1 VVNDTKQRSA
11 AIEGLEFIS
20 QLVRR
25 YTEIERIYLQGEE
38 PALRNDLEA
47 AIMKL
52 YRQIL
57 EYEARAAC
65 QFNRNTAFQIARNIV
80 GADSW
85 ESILDNIKTSEV
97 ACDGLKEVIDAED
110 QRVRMRR
117 LGNMLEKQARKVD
130 ELLKVSRGQDEEL
143 LAEIKAMR
151 KDQKASFETQEE
163 MDCHKSLRTTTYED
177 TMEKNPDRVSG
188 TCEWFLQNP
197 RYCKWLNDTASDLL
211 WVTADPGCGK
221 SVLSKFLINDYK
233 SWMWKDTSVCYFFF
247 KDDSGENRSATY
259 ALCAILHQ
267 LFIQNHALL
276 KHAMAEYNSN
286 GTKLPLLFGSLWSIL
301 LQAAADSSS
310 DRIFCIIDALDECA
324 ESSCEQLIKCLAEF
338 HSNVNRT
345 TKIKFLITSRPN
357 SFIRRVFSE
366 NFSQYNQD
374 LASVKLMGENELEME
389 EICAEIDLVIDAKV
403 KDFKKERFSSYGIDD
418 NADVAVREQLK
429 NIENRTYLW
438 MALVFPEL
446 KKMIEYAE
454 DELLKA
460 VKRIPSTV
468 DEAYEKILSK
478 STDGKKARRLLHIVC
493 AASRPLT
500 LTEMNRAL
508 SIKENGCF
516 AALVPSQS
524 FGNVVRDLCGLFI
537 SIQHKR
543 IYLIHQTAKE
553 FLIHEN
559 AIEEPISPVSSGN
572 ESWKH
577 SLGPTESNLVL
588 AEICIR
594 YLLFSELKN
603 DSLVLDEIKVWDIEK
618 QVEEDVTKHDLLDYS
633 AKHWATHFRKAKSEQ
648 RTILELALE
657 NCDTRSKRFITWFQV
672 YWTTTG
678 FHSRP
683 PSNFTDLM
691 VGSYFGHEAV
701 VKQLLERGVD
711 PNSKDNKYGQTPLS
725 WAAGNGHEE
734 VVKLLLAK
742 ADVDPDP
749 KDNNGQTPL
758 SRAAGNGHQEVVKLL
773 LAKADVN
780 PDPKDNNGQTP
791 LSRAAEMG
799 QEEVVK
805 LLLAKADVNPD
816 PKDNDGQTPL
826 SWAAGNGRQE
836 VVKLLLAKADV
847 DPDPKDNNNQTPLW
861 WAAGNGHQEVV
872 KLLLAKASVDPDSK
886 DNNGQTPLSLAAGNG
901 HEEVAKLLLAKDG
914 GT

>member
-1 VVNDTKQRSA
+1 
-11 AIEGLEFIS
+11 
-20 QLVRR
+20 
-25 YTEIERIYLQGEE
+25 
-38 PALRNDLEA
+38 
-47 AIMKL
+47 
-52 YRQIL
+52 
-57 EYEARAAC
+57 
-65 QFNRNTAFQIARNIV
+65 
-80 GADSW
+80 
-85 ESILDNIKTSEV
+85 
-97 ACDGLKEVIDAED
+97 
-110 QRVRMRR
+110 
-117 LGNMLEKQARKVD
+117 
-130 ELLKVSRGQDEEL
+130 
-143 LAEIKAMR
+143 
-151 KDQKASFETQEE
+151 
-163 MDCHKSLRTTTYED
+163 
-177 TMEKNPDRVSG
+177 
-188 TCEWFLQNP
+188 
-197 RYCKWLNDTASDLL
+197 
-211 WVTADPGCGK
+211 
-221 SVLSKFLINDYK
+221 
-233 SWMWKDTSVCYFFF
+233 
-247 KDDSGENRSATY
+247 
-259 ALCAILHQ
+259 
-267 LFIQNHALL
+267 
-276 KHAMAEYNSN
+276 MAEYNSN

-301 LQAAADSSS
+301 LQAAADSNS
-310 DRIFCIIDALDECA
+310 DRIFCIIDALDECV

-338 HSNVNRT
+338 HSNANRT

-366 NFSQYNQD
+366 NFSQYNQN
-374 LASVKLMGENELEME
+374 LASIKLMGENELEMK

-446 KKMIEYAE
+446 KKMIEYAK

-468 DEAYEKILSK
+468 DEAYERILSK
-478 STDGKKARRLLHIVC
+478 STDGKKVRRLLHIVC

-516 AALVPSQS
+516 AALVPPQS

-577 SLGPTESNLVL
+577 SLKPTESNLVL

-603 DSLVLDEIKVWDIEK
+603 DSLVSDEIKVWDIEK
-618 QVEEDVTKHDLLDYS
+618 QVEKDVTKHDLLDYS

-657 NCDTRSKRFITWFQV
+657 NCDTRFKRFITWFQV

-683 PSNFTDLM
+683 PPNFTDLM

-711 PNSKDNKYGQTPLS
+711 PDSKDNKYGQTPLS

-742 ADVDPDP
+742 ADVDPDA
-749 KDNNGQTPL
+749 KDNDGQTPL
-758 SRAAGNGHQEVVKLL
+758 SWAAENGHQEVVKLL
-773 LAKADVN
+773 LAKADVD
-780 PDPKDNNGQTP
+780 PDSKDNNGQTP
-791 LSRAAEMG
+791 LSWAAETG

-816 PKDNDGQTPL
+816 SKENNGQAPL
-826 SWAAGNGRQE
+826 SWAAGNEHQE

-847 DPDPKDNNNQTPLW
+847 DPDSKDNDGRTPLW
-861 WAAGNGHQEVV
+861 WAAGNGHEEVV
-872 KLLLAKASVDPDSK
+872 KLLLAKAGVDPDSK
-886 DNNGQTPLSLAAGNG
+886 DNNGQTPLWWAARNG
-901 HEEVAKLLLAKDG
+901 HEEVVKLLLAKDG